1 MNGVLEELQKIGCKI
16 SAAGSRVT
24 CNPAPDTSDHDYLVY
39 ADGDDGILSQVVAI
53 LSTAGF
59 EWEGNSK
66 HYQHCGDEGFM
77 SWRKDQLNLIV
88 TKNPGFARR
97 HKLATQVCKEL
108 NLMNK
113 ADRIRLFQAILYEAV
128 EDTDGRFIPFEK
140 PAEQPLIF

>member
-1 MNGVLEELQKIGCKI
+1 MDEVFKELNAIGCKI
-16 SAAGSRVT
+16 TAAGSRVT
-24 CNPAPDTSDHDYLVY
+24 CAPAPETSDHDYLVY
-39 ADGDDGILSQVVAI
+39 ADGDDGVLSQVVAI
-53 LSTAGF
+53 LSMAGF
-59 EWEGNSK
+59 VWEGNSK

-113 ADRIRLFQAILYEAV
+113 PDRIRLFQAILYEAI
-128 EDTDGRFIPFEK
+128 EDADGRFVPFEK
-140 PAEQPLIF
+140 PAAAELQF